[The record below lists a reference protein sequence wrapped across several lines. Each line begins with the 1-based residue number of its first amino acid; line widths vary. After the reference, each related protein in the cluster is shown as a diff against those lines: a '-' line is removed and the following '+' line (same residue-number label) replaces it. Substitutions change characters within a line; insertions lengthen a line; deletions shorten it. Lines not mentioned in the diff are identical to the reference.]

1 MTAGATDIPVLIL
14 TGPPGAGKT
23 TTAAILAARSDSA
36 VHLEAD
42 LFFNFIR
49 SGFVEPWRPESH
61 EQNGVVMEIVGE
73 AAAAYAAAGYFTIV
87 DGIVIPRWYLGLLRD
102 VIAATGLAVA
112 YAVLRPS
119 LPTCISRIDAR
130 EGGPL
135 VEPAVIEPLW
145 DEFAELAELERNVI
159 ELGGER
165 PEEAADVI
173 ARLLEDG
180 KLTL

>member
-1 MTAGATDIPVLIL
+1 MPPVANPPVLII

-23 TTAAILAARSDSA
+23 TTAGILAARSDSA

-87 DGIVIPRWYLGLLRD
+87 DGIVIPRWYLGALRD
-102 VIAATGLAVA
+102 VFTAAGLAVA

-119 LPTCISRIDAR
+119 LPTCIARIDER

-135 VEPAVIEPLW
+135 AEPAVIEQLW
-145 DEFAELAELERNVI
+145 DEFAALGEFERNVI
-159 ELGGER
+159 EVDAER
-165 PEEAADVI
+165 PEEAADAVS
-173 ARLLEDG
+173 RLLGDG